1 MSLDLPSKMLLY
13 LGQSFI
19 KSSDEHFISLEKK
32 KKPNVSNRHSIKMKC
47 VCCHRKQMPL
57 KDRQIPEEQD
67 VVTCNWNDRK
77 NEKVR

>member
-57 KDRQIPEEQD
+57 KDKIPAEQD
-67 VVTCNWNDRK
+67 VVTCNSNDRRTK
-77 NEKVR
+77 NVR